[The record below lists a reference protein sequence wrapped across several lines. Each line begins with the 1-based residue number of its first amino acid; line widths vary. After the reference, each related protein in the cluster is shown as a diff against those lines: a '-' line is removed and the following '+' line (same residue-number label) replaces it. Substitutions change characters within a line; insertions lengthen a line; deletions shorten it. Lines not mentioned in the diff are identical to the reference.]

1 MSPQKVLVCV
11 LLGAA
16 TADAGLLW
24 VHSPPSISIAID
36 TTTGMPASV
45 NSSTGYST
53 GLNALSWLGEAAGN
67 TTSVSAS
74 PCGQST
80 VCVNRTLVV
89 IGQLSNASC
98 CATYSVVATDVYRAV
113 EAPGP
118 GLPSSIAWSF
128 SVADAV
134 ASNPWRTRIVTS
146 VGFEAAEGNSSDALV
161 WVPRGGDFNTGGY
174 HGAATSLPVDD
185 ITAYLVFLA

>member
-1 MSPQKVLVCV
+1 MCV

-16 TADAGLLW
+16 TVDADLLW
-24 VHSPPSISIAID
+24 VHSPPSISIAIEK
-36 TTTGMPASV
+36 TTGMPASV
-45 NSSTGYST
+45 NTSTGYTSDLT
-53 GLNALSWLGEAAGN
+53 AVSWLGEAAGN

-74 PCGQST
+74 PCGQSG

-98 CATYSVVATDVYRAV
+98 CATYTVFATDVYRAA

-134 ASNPWRTRIVTS
+134 ATNPWRTRIVSS
-146 VGFEAAEGNSSDALV
+146 VGFKAAEGNSSDALI
-161 WVPRGGDFNTGGY
+161 WVPRGGDFNAGGY
-174 HGAATSLPVDD
+174 HGAATCLCCLRNRPV
-185 ITAYLVFLA
+185 VLA